1 MKYERQ
7 RNVAQTLVFRKS
19 VPAGAEGYLDINI
32 TAHGY
37 VRSVKTRFAAGENG
51 TLKIRPVII
60 LPQDIMIDLL
70 RYAGDPYLSADD
82 ETVQNDVKIEVEN
95 HAIARVYYK
104 NTATV
109 PDTADS
115 FVNVDIEVEYC
126 EIIDPVNIIG

>member
-51 TLKIRPVII
+51 TLQIRPVII

-70 RYAGDPYLSADD
+70 RYAGDPYLSGDD

-95 HAIARVYYK
+95 HAIARAYYK
-104 NTATV
+104 NTATN

-115 FVNVDIEVEYC
+115 FVNVDIEVEYF
-126 EIIDPVNIIG
+126 EIIEPVNIIG